1 MYSIVSVKGKQ
12 YRVEEGT
19 KIFVDR
25 LQEKVGEE
33 VTLDKVLFVKKDD
46 KTSVGKPTVA
56 DAKVVAEVTRH
67 LRSPKI
73 IVFKKH
79 RKKGY
84 KKTSGHKQDLTELKI
99 KKINA

>member
-19 KIFVDR
+19 RIFVDR

-46 KTSVGKPTVA
+46 KTFVGKPTVA
-56 DAKVVAEVTRH
+56 DVQVVAEVTRH
-67 LRSPKI
+67 FRSPKV

-84 KKTSGHKQDLTELKI
+84 KKRSGHRQDLTELKI
-99 KKINA
+99 NKIVA